1 MDDIRERAGAG
12 AGDQLDE
19 LERLAPLLV
28 GTGWILDVQERLL
41 RAMLIEALRRTTA
54 NYTRAARLLG
64 VKRQAIQQMVA
75 RLGLEDWAKS
85 VRNGEGAK

>member
-1 MDDIRERAGAG
+1 MDDIRVREG

-64 VKRQAIQQMVA
+64 VKRQEHSTDGCAPRPR
-75 RLGLEDWAKS
+75 RLGQ
-85 VRNGEGAK
+85 VGAQR